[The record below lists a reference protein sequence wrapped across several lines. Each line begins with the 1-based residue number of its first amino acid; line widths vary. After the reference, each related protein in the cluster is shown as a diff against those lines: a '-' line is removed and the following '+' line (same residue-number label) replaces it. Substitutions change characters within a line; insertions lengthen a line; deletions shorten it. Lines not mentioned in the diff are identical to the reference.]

1 MALQIIEKYRKPEAK
16 QDDYVFPI
24 LDRRIHK
31 TAIQIRDKVRKAN
44 KATIKAL
51 HKIGE
56 KLGIP
61 IDLTTYVARHSY
73 ATVLKRSGVSTAIIS
88 ESLGHHRHL
97 VQRTLHRTAVADQ
110 QPQAPVAAVV
120 RVARHQQVAQV
131 GRDLRVAAVRIALLQ
146 EARHLPGG
154 VGDQHR
160 QVGEFPARD
169 LLGVRRPRKK
179 AQLFVGEFVAVV
191 DILHD
196 GLVVA
201 RNDPLDG
208 RNDELLLQR
217 NGQRREELLQVG
229 RRLHQLHEGRQH
241 RRLHEGCQVDG
252 RAGRAVKHPTRRTK
266 KG

>member
-1 MALQIIEKYRKPEAK
+1 MIHNHEVRSSILRPATLKIHGKSSTCNKLQVLFSCLCRSDTVLPNLLFLQIRA
-16 QDDYVFPI
+16 
-24 LDRRIHK
+24 H
-31 TAIQIRDKVRKAN
+31 
-44 KATIKAL
+44 
-51 HKIGE
+51 
-56 KLGIP
+56 
-61 IDLTTYVARHSY
+61 
-73 ATVLKRSGVSTAIIS
+73 
-88 ESLGHHRHL
+88 
-97 VQRTLHRTAVADQ
+97 
-110 QPQAPVAAVV
+110 
-120 RVARHQQVAQV
+120 
-131 GRDLRVAAVRIALLQ
+131 
-146 EARHLPGG
+146 
-154 VGDQHR
+154 HR

-266 KG
+266 KRMTLRSSFFSSWASAPRGEKSAEPGTFRNNGTASINGPRKRTTQDIGQPFAAPSGV